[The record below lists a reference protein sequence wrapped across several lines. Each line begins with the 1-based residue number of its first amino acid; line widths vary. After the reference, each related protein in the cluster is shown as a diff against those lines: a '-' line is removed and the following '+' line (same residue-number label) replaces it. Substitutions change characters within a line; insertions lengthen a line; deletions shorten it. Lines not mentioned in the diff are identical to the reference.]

1 MFRLNKMTTLNPD
14 KIAKIFSP
22 LSRLVAVGRPT
33 FDLWQT
39 LKAIEWILLAITVIF
54 IVVSPSFY
62 HSTTSSIITGITAI
76 GLFVLSLNPPIDRP
90 LRWRQIYIFCSLGIA
105 NIGDGTH
112 SSFSFVA
119 SFILLKACLLLPRRD
134 VIWIALVAWLMMM
147 VGINLRMPNNFALL
161 RQFGVEPFLDPN
173 KILVNNTF
181 AHIGNCVFILLPGF
195 VWVEEQRS
203 RQRAEKLAKE
213 VEVLAAD
220 LERSRIARDI
230 HDALGHSLTT
240 LDIQLE
246 LAQNIYDRDPLHAA
260 KSIDI
265 AKQLS
270 SKCLQDVRY
279 ALRSL
284 HRSNFD
290 LDRAL
295 VTSIERFQY
304 ERECKIHYHLDF
316 PQLPHQIG
324 HQLYCVVLESLT
336 NVQKHAD
343 ASRVEIVG
351 TTVPEG
357 ISLTIVDN
365 GKGFDPALPASGYGL
380 QNMRDRVL
388 SLGGRLTISSQPH
401 TGAKIE
407 VLIPFQLQAVS

>member
-1 MFRLNKMTTLNPD
+1 MTMLCSH
-14 KIAKIFSP
+14 KIAKIFSRF
-22 LSRLVAVGRPT
+22 SRLIVVDGSI
-33 FDLWQT
+33 FDTWRT

-62 HSTTSSIITGITAI
+62 HSTKSSIITGITATS
-76 GLFVLSLNPPIDRP
+76 LFLLSLNPPIERS
-90 LRWRQIYIFCSLGIA
+90 LLWRQIYIVCSLGIA

-134 VIWIALVAWLMMM
+134 VIWMAIVAWLMMM
-147 VGINLRMPNNFALL
+147 VGINLRMSNNFALL
-161 RQFGVEPFLDPN
+161 RQFGIEPFLDPN
-173 KILVNNTF
+173 KILLNNTF

-195 VWVEEQRS
+195 VWMEEQRS
-203 RQRAEKLAKE
+203 RRRAEKLAKE

-230 HDALGHSLTT
+230 HDALGHTLTT

-246 LAQNIYDRDPLHAA
+246 LAQNIYYQDPHRAA
-260 KSIDI
+260 KSIGI

-270 SKCLQDVRY
+270 SKCLEDVRY

-295 VTSIERFQY
+295 LTTIDQFRYDRDF
-304 ERECKIHYHLDF
+304 KINYHLDF

-343 ASRVEIVG
+343 ASRVEIIG
-351 TTVPEG
+351 TTISEG
-357 ISLTIVDN
+357 ISLAIVDN
-365 GKGFDPALPASGYGL
+365 GKGFDPALPPSGYGL
-380 QNMRDRVL
+380 QNMRDRIL
-388 SLGGRLTISSQPH
+388 SLGGLLTISSQPN
-401 TGAKIE
+401 TGTKIKL
-407 VLIPFQLQAVS
+407 LIPLQIKSNP